1 MTNGDPSGWTFL
13 SNPHSY
19 GGFLYYYLFLTL
31 FYSFDSPFR
40 QLTGVG
46 AKALLPTGGFYIFP
60 DFEVIRE
67 SLKKRGVTTSE
78 ELVQTMFDESSVS
91 VSNGQVC

>member
-1 MTNGDPSGWTFL
+1 MAKSLCHIMSFNAICENKILAKISESTV
-13 SNPHSY
+13 
-19 GGFLYYYLFLTL
+19 
-31 FYSFDSPFR
+31 YSFDLPFR

-91 VSNGQVC
+91 VSYGQVY

>member
-1 MTNGDPSGWTFL
+1 MFFNSIHQNKILAKISESTVYLSGL
-13 SNPHSY
+13 
-19 GGFLYYYLFLTL
+19 
-31 FYSFDSPFR
+31 PFR

-91 VSNGQVC
+91 VSNGHVY